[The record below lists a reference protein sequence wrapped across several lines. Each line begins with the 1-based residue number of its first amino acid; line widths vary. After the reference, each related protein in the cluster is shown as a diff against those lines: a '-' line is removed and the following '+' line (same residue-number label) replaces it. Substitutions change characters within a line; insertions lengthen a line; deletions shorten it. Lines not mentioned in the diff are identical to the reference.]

1 MESRESDR
9 WRARP
14 AFARLLR
21 VTAFVIPIVTSIAFV
36 YAATRF
42 VAPPAHSFV
51 RYLAWWAGLS
61 ATATLVLLPM
71 GRLSRRLLP
80 LAALLRLS
88 LVFPDGAPSR
98 FRTALASS
106 TVKSLEERLA
116 EAKRDRNVTPK
127 VAAERLLALV
137 GLLDAHD
144 NLTRGH
150 SDRVRAYAQM
160 IGRELGL
167 NHRDVELLN
176 WSALL
181 HDIGKLEVPGEIL
194 TKDGRP
200 TESEWAILRRHP
212 EFGAALVQPLSPW
225 LGEWCKAVY
234 DHHERWDGT
243 GYPNGA
249 AGKEISLGGRI
260 VAVADVYDVITST
273 RTYKQASTAGQG
285 RKELA
290 RCAGT
295 QFDPEIVRAFL
306 GISLR
311 PHRFAT
317 GPLAW
322 LGQATVL
329 ARIPIGSVAG
339 SFSAAA
345 LAVSATASAGLFHAH
360 TPAAHPRRPIAV
372 ATTPTAHWQS
382 SSSIRALAQPRN
394 TRRKQPDGPA
404 GARPTVPAA
413 DQVAGSTVDTSSPPR
428 VDPGTSMPTGATQRT
443 EPAGGSTSNQPAQPG
458 EPPTGPST
466 PTSPSAPAGPSTP
479 TSPSAPAVPSTPS
492 LPSAP
497 STPSVPTVPSVPA
510 PTPPTVP
517 SLPTLP
523 VSVPTTPPPLAAPTL
538 PSP

>member
-1 MESRESDR
+1 MTPKTHPSGMESPESDR
-9 WRARP
+9 WHARP
-14 AFARLLR
+14 ALGRLLH
-21 VTAFVIPIVTSIAFV
+21 VTAFVVPIVTSIVFV

-42 VAPPAHSFV
+42 VAPPADSFV

-61 ATATLVLLPM
+61 GAATLVLLLV

-80 LAALLRLS
+80 LATLLGLS

-98 FRTALASS
+98 FRTALAAS
-106 TVKSLEERLA
+106 TVQSLQQQLA
-116 EAKRDRNVTPK
+116 EAKGDRNVTPK
-127 VAAERLLALV
+127 VAAERLLVLV
-137 GLLDAHD
+137 GLLDTHD
-144 NLTRGH
+144 SLTRGH

-167 NHRDVELLN
+167 NHREVELLN

-181 HDIGKLEVPGEIL
+181 HDIGKLEVPREIL

-200 TESEWAILRRHP
+200 TDAEWTILRRHP

-225 LGEWCKAVY
+225 LGEWCKAVS

-249 AGKEISLGGRI
+249 AGQDISLGGRI

-273 RTYKQASTAGQG
+273 RTYKQASTAAEG
-285 RKELA
+285 RKEIA

-295 QFDPEIVRAFL
+295 QFDPKIVRAFL
-306 GISLR
+306 GTSLR

-339 SFSAAA
+339 SLSAAA
-345 LAVSATASAGLFHAH
+345 LAAAATASAGLVSAH
-360 TPAAHPRRPIAV
+360 DSAVHPHGRIAV
-372 ATTPTAHWQS
+372 PTTPTAQRPS
-382 SSSIRALAQPRN
+382 IAAIRAIAHRAPTRPTQP
-394 TRRKQPDGPA
+394 KGPA
-404 GARPTVPAA
+404 EPSLPRSEPEPTTA
-413 DQVAGSTVDTSSPPR
+413 T
-428 VDPGTSMPTGATQRT
+428 GTTPQT
-443 EPAGGSTSNQPAQPG
+443 EPASGSSSNPAA
-458 EPPTGPST
+458 PTGQAPTAPST
-466 PTSPSAPAGPSTP
+466 PTNPASTP
-479 TSPSAPAVPSTPS
+479 TVPSTPS
-492 LPSAP
+492 LPGVP
-497 STPSVPTVPSVPA
+497 STPSVPSVPTVPA
-510 PTPPTVP
+510 PAPPVAPALPTPPIGVTTTP
-517 SLPTLP
+517 SLP
-523 VSVPTTPPPLAAPTL
+523 AAPTL